1 MLKVIVPLGIVGV
14 GLMIYSLIECFRTP
28 RHRVRVLGKG
38 AWLAVILL
46 VPILGAG
53 LWLGLGRPRSG
64 PSGPAPRRQAAPD
77 DDPNFLQNLEIQR
90 RQKQREEELRR
101 KEAELEAKQK
111 REAQKDQPQK
121 TQDPKKPDDA
131 PPPERGAAGQ
141 GPGTAEEH
149 PGNGRPPK
157 RSEDPAPDPA
167 PDAAEDTD
175 VEDPRN
181 N

>member
-14 GLMIYSLIECFRTP
+14 GLMIYSLIECFQTP
-28 RHRVRVLGKG
+28 RHRVRVLGKT
-38 AWLAVILL
+38 AWLAVILF

-64 PSGPAPRRQAAPD
+64 APGAVPKRSSAPD

-101 KEAELEAKQK
+101 KEAELEARKK
-111 REAQKDQPQK
+111 GQPQK
-121 TQDPKKPDDA
+121 KPDESSR
-131 PPPERGAAGQ
+131 PERGVTDQSA
-141 GPGTAEEH
+141 GTAEEH

-157 RSEDPAPDPA
+157 RPDDA
-167 PDAAEDTD
+167 AGDTAEDAAEDTD